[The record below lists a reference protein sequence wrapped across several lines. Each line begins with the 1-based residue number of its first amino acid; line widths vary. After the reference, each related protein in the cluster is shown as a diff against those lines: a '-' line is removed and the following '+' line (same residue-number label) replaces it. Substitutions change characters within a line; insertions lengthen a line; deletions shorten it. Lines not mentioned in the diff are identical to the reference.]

1 MNTKACNKP
10 FFTHES
16 ELENRIQCVVL
27 RRGLIAQALIVLL
40 IFGPTS
46 AFRLVIDLSVK
57 ATSSK
62 VLTCE
67 LYSKHIQNIL

>member
-27 RRGLIAQALIVLL
+27 RRGLIAQALVVLL
-40 IFGPTS
+40 IFVS
-46 AFRLVIDLSVK
+46 SVP
-57 ATSSK
+57 SSK
-62 VLTCE
+62 AVGVTLW
-67 LYSKHIQNIL
+67 